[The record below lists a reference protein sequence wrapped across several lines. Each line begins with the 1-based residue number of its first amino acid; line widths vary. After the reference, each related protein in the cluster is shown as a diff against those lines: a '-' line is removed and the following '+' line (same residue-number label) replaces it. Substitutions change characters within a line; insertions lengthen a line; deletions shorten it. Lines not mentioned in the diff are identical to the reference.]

1 MGNILVGQSGGPT
14 AVINASLAGVIHAGF
29 ASGRKVYGAV
39 NGVEGI
45 LAGNL
50 ISLDQFKDHR
60 MLQLLKQTPASY
72 LGSCRKKLPDAS
84 EAPQMYETI
93 FSVFQKYDITDFLYI
108 GGNDSMDTVDKLSR
122 FAKETGRKV
131 RIAGVPKTIDNDLA
145 GTDHTP
151 GYGSAAKFVA
161 NAVRQISLD
170 ARVYD
175 INAVTIVEIM
185 GRNAGWL
192 AGAASLAGVDGIPG
206 ADILCLPEKPFSVD
220 WFLKTLEEKN
230 REQKSLVVAIS
241 EGIADEKGNYL
252 CEYTAKK
259 SNADDQFAHTMLG
272 GAGQAL
278 EHFIK
283 KELGY
288 KTRTVELNT
297 LQRCFAQGASLTDVQ
312 EAFQAGVQAV
322 CFLERGESGF
332 MVCFDRKEGE
342 GYEITYTP
350 KPVEKIA
357 NLEKKIPASML
368 SADEKGVTREFI
380 DYALPLI
387 QGEPQLIYENGM
399 VAFCKR

>member
-14 AVINASLAGVIHAGF
+14 AVINASLAGVIREGLKQ
-29 ASGRKVYGAV
+29 GRKVYGAV

-45 LAGNL
+45 LAGHL
-50 ISLDQFKDHR
+50 ISLEQFGEER
-60 MLQLLKQTPASY
+60 MCQLLRQTPASY
-72 LGSCRKKLPDAS
+72 LGSCRKKLPDAAQ
-84 EAPQMYETI
+84 APEVYETI
-93 FSVFQKYDITDFLYI
+93 FSVFQTYDITDFLYI
-108 GGNDSMDTVDKLSR
+108 GGNDSMDTVDKLHR
-122 FAKETGRKV
+122 YARETGKQI

-206 ADILCLPEKPFSVD
+206 ADIICLPETPFSVD
-220 WFLKTLEEKN
+220 WFLKTLERKN
-230 REQKSLVVAIS
+230 RESKSLVVAIS
-241 EGIADEKGNYL
+241 EGIADEKGTYL

-259 SNADDQFAHTMLG
+259 SNTDDQFAHTMLG

-297 LQRCFAQGASLTDVQ
+297 LQRCFAQGASLADVA
-312 EAFQAGVQAV
+312 EAFQAGAEAV
-322 CFLERGESGF
+322 AHLAAGESGF
-332 MVCFDRKEGE
+332 MICFDRKSGAD
-342 GYEITYTP
+342 YEIFYTP
-350 KPVEKIA
+350 KPVAQIA
-357 NLEKKIPASML
+357 NLEKKVPLSMR
-368 SADEKGVTREFI
+368 SGDEKGVTEEFI
-380 DYALPLI
+380 RYAMPLI
-387 QGEPQLIYENGM
+387 QGEPELIYEKGM